1 MTFFGG
7 SEIRLD
13 DSLLGSSGWTS
24 TFLTGEVVATF
35 LPDGLAAGFLTSSST
50 STLRGWMVSSLTGLV
65 VLMGEGFCSG
75 DCFFETDF
83 LTLEALGVW
92 EGFTISGYS
101 ILNSSIFLGDSIF
114 SLTLSLLTEALG
126 VLTGETDFFYAETF
140 PFSLFLAVDGFFT
153 GSVTSSLIST
163 ATPSSSDTL
172 WNPRPLP
179 TFTTGEALSLDS
191 SYLIVSLL
199 RADFVALFLP
209 VAGFLATLA
218 GLLGALEGAL
228 EASLLSLGD
237 YSSISTEELLCK
249 GATTASSADS
259 SSITGWE
266 DSLLIGEMIGVCF
279 GVLTSAF

>member
-1 MTFFGG
+1 M
-7 SEIRLD
+7 
-13 DSLLGSSGWTS
+13 
-24 TFLTGEVVATF
+24 
-35 LPDGLAAGFLTSSST
+35 
-50 STLRGWMVSSLTGLV
+50 
-65 VLMGEGFCSG
+65 
-75 DCFFETDF
+75 
-83 LTLEALGVW
+83 
-92 EGFTISGYS
+92 
-101 ILNSSIFLGDSIF
+101 GDSTF

-126 VLTGETDFFYAETF
+126 VLTGEADFFYAETF

-153 GSVTSSLIST
+153 GSVTSSLISS

-179 TFTTGEALSLDS
+179 TFTTGEALSSDS
-191 SYLIVSLL
+191 SSLIVSLL

-228 EASLLSLGD
+228 EATLLSLGD

-259 SSITGWE
+259 SSITGLE
-266 DSLLIGEMIGVCF
+266 DSLLIGEMIDDCF